1 MSPVTLLCCVQPS
14 VVLSVVWKQAIQ
26 YFSLLSSQASGYL
39 IFIKNRNDE
48 IESDENITT
57 WQTDTALN
65 IVGENEIELGVIVW
79 E

>member
-1 MSPVTLLCCVQPS
+1 M
-14 VVLSVVWKQAIQ
+14 LSVVWKQAIQ
-26 YFSLLSSQASGYL
+26 YFSLLSYQASGYL

-65 IVGENEIELGVIVW
+65 IVGEKEIELGVIVW

>member
-1 MSPVTLLCCVQPS
+1 M
-14 VVLSVVWKQAIQ
+14 LSVVWKQAIQ

-65 IVGENEIELGVIVW
+65 IVGEKEIELGVIVW